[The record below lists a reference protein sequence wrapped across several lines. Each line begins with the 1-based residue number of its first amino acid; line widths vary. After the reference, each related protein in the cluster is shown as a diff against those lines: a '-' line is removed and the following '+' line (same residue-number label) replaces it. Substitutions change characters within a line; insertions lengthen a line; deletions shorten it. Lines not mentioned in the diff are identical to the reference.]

1 MILSITLSNST
12 NWIWKIIEA
21 VNWKL
26 CCDMIA
32 LSAFLTTKKSY
43 FCFHKKW
50 RKCRSQ
56 VTRVFLKAF
65 TSAWLICNSKDTKS
79 HCLTSNWSS
88 DFMWKFLPNWQVFDL
103 YNLENYSCRTVKRI
117 LNFYSSLLSK
127 SRPSHNLALCLLE
140 NFLFLEKVIN
150 SILSNSILHMF
161 VGNDVQYLSP
171 KCWKYFWNFLLIT
184 FYLHLCMFGFIW

>member
-1 MILSITLSNST
+1 MIWLHSVLFWQQKKVTF
-12 NWIWKIIEA
+12 
-21 VNWKL
+21 
-26 CCDMIA
+26 
-32 LSAFLTTKKSY
+32 AFT
-43 FCFHKKW
+43 KKW
-50 RKCRSQ
+50 RKFRSQ
-56 VTRVFLKAF
+56 VTRVFVKAF